1 MDKIFYF
8 IIDILNSDAV
18 NQTIDAGL
26 TVTNKLPE
34 GVGNAAALLIF
45 FFLLGLFTIFGLALK
60 GHTGEW

>member
-26 TVTNKLPE
+26 TVASKLPE
-34 GVGNAAALLIF
+34 GSAAGGALIAFLL
-45 FFLLGLFTIFGLALK
+45 LLGLFTIFGLALK